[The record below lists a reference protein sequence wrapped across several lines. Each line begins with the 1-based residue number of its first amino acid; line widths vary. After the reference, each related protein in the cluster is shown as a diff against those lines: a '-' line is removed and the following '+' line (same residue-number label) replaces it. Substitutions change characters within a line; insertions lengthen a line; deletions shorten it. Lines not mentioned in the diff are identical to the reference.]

1 MSESP
6 FWGAA
11 TARLD
16 FGEPNYLSSPYVA
29 ELYNTVSN
37 LGFVALGLFG
47 CARAA
52 AHGLP
57 FAVRVAHALM
67 AVTGVASALFHA
79 TVRWEYHLFDEVAE
93 SWMVLAL
100 FYLVV
105 ATPRGADSFPW
116 ALYACHGVA
125 MSVLIHLFMGFC
137 EVHLI
142 AMGAP
147 VLWLTSRRYHARGER
162 DRAVLATCMRYLTA
176 GIGVWLAEVALSH
189 RIAELQV
196 CLRF

>member
-6 FWGAA
+6 YWGAA

-37 LGFVALGLFG
+37 FGFVALGLLG
-47 CARAA
+47 CARAHR
-52 AHGLP
+52 HGLP
-57 FAVRVAHALM
+57 PAVQIAHALM
-67 AVTGVASALFHA
+67 ALTGVASALFHA

-93 SWMVLAL
+93 SWMILAL

-105 ATPRGADSFPW
+105 APPRSFPW
-116 ALYACHGVA
+116 ALFACHGVA
-125 MSVLIHLFMGFC
+125 MSIMIHFVMGFC

-147 VLWLTSRRYHARGER
+147 VLWLTSKRYQARGER
-162 DRAVLATCMRYLTA
+162 DRAVLAICMRYLSA
-176 GIGVWLAEVALSH
+176 GIGVWLAEAALSH

-196 CLRF
+196 QRHV